1 MMFLLRTTFWMSV
14 VLALLPSFVSGQA
27 TAPEVGTSEA
37 VTAAS
42 ATFADLSRF
51 CERRPDACAAGAQFA
66 VAFGQRAQAGAKIV
80 YDFATDRFAKQE
92 HGKQEQTKSEQ
103 AKSEQTK
110 SEQTK
115 SEQTKSEQTKPE
127 HLAAGNPVASAAEA
141 PAVEPAKV
149 SQHTLTAADM
159 APSWRGVP
167 ARRETKRPS

>member
-103 AKSEQTK
+103 
-110 SEQTK
+110 TK

-127 HLAAGNPVASAAEA
+127 HLAAGNPVAPAAEA
-141 PAVEPAKV
+141 PAVEPAKA